1 MRSSRSRCGR
11 RRAALWLA
19 AVAAL
24 ALARPPDVFS
34 EDEELVCGPFPR
46 APAPLAEPLAE
57 PGLTGTH
64 AGDVVSGAQG
74 PIVRLDAPPAAASAP
89 AVPGEAL
96 LALPKDASG
105 GVPKE
110 FALAPGA
117 SVADSFF
124 SPVLCAAV
132 LRVVG
137 AADASPEALVPR
149 VPETGIAVP
158 NHVYRSAGV
167 TVRPLAARSG
177 ADPYRPLQ
185 WGLDRLAVGEA
196 RAAGDG
202 AGARVAVLDSPPE
215 ATHPELDHVRVRPI
229 PNGPPAAAA
238 AHGTL
243 VAGVLGAREGNGFGI
258 AGVAPGAELVAIPIC
273 TPGAAGASDTC
284 RLFDALRGVDAAWEE
299 RAAVVNLAFV
309 GPPNPLLERA
319 VARLEDLGMLVVAAA
334 GNEASDEP
342 RYPAAYPTAI
352 GVGAIDREGRRFAL
366 GNGGPS
372 AEIEA
377 PGVEILSAHPGG
389 SFAFADGTS
398 LAAAHVSGALALLIG
413 AGVPPVAARA
423 AVLAPGVPASRPGVV
438 SLAPICELLRRAG
451 RACGRH

>member
-1 MRSSRSRCGR
+1 M
-11 RRAALWLA
+11 LA
-19 AVAAL
+19 AAAF
-24 ALARPPDVFS
+24 ALARPPDVRA
-34 EDEELVCGPFPR
+34 EEELVCGPFPQ
-46 APAPLAEPLAE
+46 APVPAARPLTE
-57 PGLTGTH
+57 PGLTGAH

-74 PIVRLDAPPAAASAP
+74 PIVGLGPPPAAASAP
-89 AVPGEAL
+89 SVPGEAL
-96 LALPKDASG
+96 LALPKDPSG
-105 GVPKE
+105 RVPRD

-117 SVADSFF
+117 QVADSFF

-137 AADASPEALVPR
+137 AADASPDALVPR
-149 VPETGIAVP
+149 VPASGVAVP

-167 TVRPLAARSG
+167 AVRPLAVRGG

-185 WGLDRLAVGEA
+185 WGLDRLAVDES
-196 RAAGDG
+196 RAVGDG

-215 ATHPELDHVRVRPI
+215 ATHPELDRVRVRPI
-229 PNGPPAAAA
+229 PNGPPVTPA

-243 VAGVLGAREGNGFGI
+243 VSGVLGAREGNGFGI
-258 AGVAPGAELVAIPIC
+258 AGVSPGAEIVAIPIC
-273 TPGAAGASDTC
+273 TPGAGGASDTC
-284 RLFDALRGVDAAWEE
+284 RLYDALRGVDAAWEE
-299 RAAVVNLAFV
+299 RAGVVNLAFV

-319 VARLEDLGMLVVAAA
+319 VARLEDLGILVVAAA

-377 PGVEILSAHPGG
+377 PGVEILSTHPGG

-398 LAAAHVSGALALLIG
+398 LAAAHVSGALALLLG
-413 AGVPPVAARA
+413 AGVPSLDARS
-423 AVLAPGVPASRPGVV
+423 AVLAAGAPASRPGVV

-451 RACGRH
+451 RACPAGRR